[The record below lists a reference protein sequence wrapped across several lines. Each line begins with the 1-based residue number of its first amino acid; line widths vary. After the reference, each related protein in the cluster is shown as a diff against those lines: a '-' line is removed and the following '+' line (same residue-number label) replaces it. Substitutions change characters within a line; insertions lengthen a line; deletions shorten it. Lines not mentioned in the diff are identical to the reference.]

1 MSCHWPASRFSR
13 MFLHSKS
20 QAFDVESRSC
30 SLIDRRSCSL
40 LDFRLVV
47 IVNGDT
53 YQHRARV
60 SSERTVIRSLARS
73 VARVGR
79 ARSGAAVVV
88 TPPDTR
94 RCVTLQ
100 QRNGEACL
108 YFAPARGWIGRRIH
122 SDGSH
127 ALWGFP
133 ASLIST
139 TWQREQLCDV
149 SSTNAMQRRMVPPLQ
164 HTTALSLFS
173 PSPFSHSLL
182 SRWNIDPGISREIG

>member
-1 MSCHWPASRFSR
+1 

-53 YQHRARV
+53 YQRRARV
-60 SSERTVIRSLARS
+60 SLERTVIRYLPLART
-73 VARVGR
+73 
-79 ARSGAAVVV
+79 RSGAAVVV

-100 QRNGEACL
+100 QEKSEAYL
-108 YFAPARGWIGRRIH
+108 NFAPTRG
-122 SDGSH
+122 
-127 ALWGFP
+127 
-133 ASLIST
+133 
-139 TWQREQLCDV
+139 
-149 SSTNAMQRRMVPPLQ
+149 
-164 HTTALSLFS
+164 
-173 PSPFSHSLL
+173 
-182 SRWNIDPGISREIG
+182 